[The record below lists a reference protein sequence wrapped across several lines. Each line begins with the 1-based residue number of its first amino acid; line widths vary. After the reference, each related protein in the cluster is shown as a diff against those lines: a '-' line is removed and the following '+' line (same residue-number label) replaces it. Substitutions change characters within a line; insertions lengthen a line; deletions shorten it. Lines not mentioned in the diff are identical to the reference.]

1 MYKLKYII
9 YYGLYMTIWMI
20 NKHNSFLLQQL
31 ILVVLKNFLHNFKL
45 LQNDSFIKIQLFRE
59 H

>member
-1 MYKLKYII
+1 
-9 YYGLYMTIWMI
+9 MI

-31 ILVVLKNFLHNFKL
+31 ILVVLKFFLHNFKS

-59 H
+59 YLLINDNTM